1 MQSSRLYVG
10 NLKYGVTSEQLT
22 ELFSGYGEVKYA
34 KVIEGK
40 GFGFV
45 EMGTTEEAENARNAL
60 NGQEFAGRTLKIDE
74 ARPRET
80 RERRGGSRFSRR

>member
-1 MQSSRLYVG
+1 MESSRLYVG

-45 EMGTTEEAENARNAL
+45 EMGNNNEAENAMKAL

-74 ARPRET
+74 AKPRE
-80 RERRGGSRFSRR
+80 RKRNPRFSRREY

>member
-1 MQSSRLYVG
+1 MESSRLYVG
-10 NLKYGVTSEQLT
+10 NLKYGVTSEQLS

-45 EMGTTEEAENARNAL
+45 EMGTSSEAESAMKAL

-74 ARPRET
+74 AKPRE
-80 RERRGGSRFSRR
+80 RKRSPRFSRREY